1 MCGVPPIRSCSRGRR
16 LLLWAR
22 GRARPTA
29 RRWRECWAASL
40 RRRVSSSSAV
50 LRVGW
55 TARLTVARSR
65 RTVTWVADDRLIGGP
80 GNDRLHGNAG
90 DDRYACGAGRDV
102 VYADEGET
110 VSGSCEVVH
119 RQPAS
124 PPPALSP
131 PGHYAAP
138 GEFLSFDVN
147 PDGRT
152 VWNFFV
158 RLLIHCQPS
167 TLRLSLP
174 LTVLLSTSI
183 QEDKSFAHVP
193 GGIQGARGRHRQARR
208 RRQRGGRRDRR
219 VSARTSERRTT
230 SVRARCPGRRLGA
243 NRAERRS
250 RPPTSSGRSCG
261 SSRSG

>member
-1 MCGVPPIRSCSRGRR
+1 MSSSVETSCWRFCVRFMIRRGGCMCGVPPIRSCSRGRR

-124 PPPALSP
+124 PPPACLR
-131 PGHYAAP
+131 PGTMPRP
-138 GEFLSFDVN
+138 GSF
-147 PDGRT
+147 
-152 VWNFFV
+152 F
-158 RLLIHCQPS
+158 PS
-167 TLRLSLP
+167 T
-174 LTVLLSTSI
+174 STPT
-183 QEDKSFAHVP
+183 A
-193 GGIQGARGRHRQARR
+193 ARSG
-208 RRQRGGRRDRR
+208 
-219 VSARTSERRTT
+219 TS
-230 SVRARCPGRRLGA
+230 
-243 NRAERRS
+243 
-250 RPPTSSGRSCG
+250 SCG
-261 SSRSG
+261 SSFIASRARCGCRCR